1 MSAGQF
7 VGRVGGIAAALGVGV
22 AILQG
27 TAIAAA
33 DTDGPDSGSRGAGA
47 ASQSDSAPASRVAS
61 RKPFAA
67 SQESSTLPTRGR
79 GGSAVAEVP
88 DSVLDVPTPS
98 ALSTLDSTPASH
110 TATLNIPAA
119 AAAVPAPAATAPA
132 PSAALPA
139 PSATVAAPSA
149 STPEPLAVTPTYS
162 PVPPSPQ
169 ATTTTPYGVL
179 GDWMINKNGQV
190 ADWIGQPYCGKGST
204 KKNCTP
210 ETPGAKTMQE
220 PINTVFVVKARTVYE
235 AQLQLNW
242 SLVVSGFGPSPFSSI
257 GYSGIVGDKTFKQFP
272 KGGPLGL
279 GQLLPLPGNLFQDG
293 LTGRLL
299 GVGAAYRDNLFL
311 LTNSH
316 LRTFGGQPD
325 GKGNFVFTASVSTEA
340 FDASTGLP
348 SHSFESYDQ
357 ARQKLVDKMT
367 KASWISF
374 ASNQGLVEMN
384 NAINPADPKYTTGDH
399 DGKAQVIAIGSLF
412 GSSPVRSSAA
422 TTARSAATTT
432 AA

>member
-1 MSAGQF
+1 MSAAQF

-27 TAIAAA
+27 TAVAAA
-33 DTDGPDSGSRGAGA
+33 DTDGPDSGSRASS
-47 ASQSDSAPASRVAS
+47 SQSDSAPASRGARHSNAV
-61 RKPFAA
+61 

-79 GGSAVAEVP
+79 GGVAVRDVPDAALEVP
-88 DSVLDVPTPS
+88 PPS
-98 ALSTLDSTPASH
+98 ALAAINSVPSVNSTPA
-110 TATLNIPAA
+110 AVQA

-132 PSAALPA
+132 PSAAIPA

-149 STPEPLAVTPTYS
+149 SAPAPLAAAPTYS
-162 PVPPSPQ
+162 PVPPSPT
-169 ATTTTPYGVL
+169 ATTSTPYGVL

-220 PINTVFVVKARTVYE
+220 PINTVFVVKARTLYE

-279 GQLLPLPGNLFQDG
+279 GQLLPLPGDLFQDG
-293 LTGRLL
+293 LTGRFL

-348 SHSFESYDQ
+348 SHSFESFDQ
-357 ARQKLVDKMT
+357 ARQKLLKNMT
-367 KASWISF
+367 RASWISF
-374 ASNQGLVEMN
+374 ASDQGLVAMN

-412 GSSPVRSSAA
+412 GSAPTRNTP
-422 TTARSAATTT
+422 TTRVA
-432 AA
+432 